1 LAFSF
6 DEKKRERLFDHV
18 LMFLLTGIGLVIF
31 LNAPPTEPRER
42 DYIYVGSFYFFCI
55 WIGLGLYN

>member
-1 LAFSF
+1 MKRN
-6 DEKKRERLFDHV
+6 EKDFLTTV

-42 DYIYVGSFYFFCI
+42 DYIYVGSFYFSVF
-55 WIGLGLYN
+55 GLD

>member
-1 LAFSF
+1 
-6 DEKKRERLFDHV
+6 
-18 LMFLLTGIGLVIF
+18 MFLLTGIGLVIF

-55 WIGLGLYN
+55 WIGLGVIQLTEWANNFFVNHYFRLD